1 MMIIQLVDVIENLS
15 YSIIKARTMKVL
27 LFLLNKIEL
36 YIIYIMNLEESFK
49 KRIQMQ
55 NKKVQKLLIFELVI
69 MIVQLILSIFFDNIY
84 LRTMGEGTRT
94 IIVRSNFLSYMTWGY
109 GNFFPILFIASLLLA
124 GIILINALRKSVYAE
139 DKLSSNIVI
148 FGGILFLMTPLLIG
162 MQQINIGLIVM
173 VTVQFIIFALNMIRT
188 RN

>member
-1 MMIIQLVDVIENLS
+1 MSDEKGKKIII
-15 YSIIKARTMKVL
+15 
-27 LFLLNKIEL
+27 IEL
-36 YIIYIMNLEESFK
+36 ILLVGQALAAFLGNFIHQRFMTDGASITI
-49 KRIQMQ
+49 KR
-55 NKKVQKLLIFELVI
+55 F
-69 MIVQLILSIFFDNIY
+69 
-84 LRTMGEGTRT
+84 
-94 IIVRSNFLSYMTWGY
+94 NFVSAMTWGY

-124 GIILINALRKSVYAE
+124 GIILINALRKSAYAE

-173 VTVQFIIFALNMIRT
+173 VTVQFIIFALNMVRT

>member
-1 MMIIQLVDVIENLS
+1 MSDEKGKKIII
-15 YSIIKARTMKVL
+15 
-27 LFLLNKIEL
+27 IEL
-36 YIIYIMNLEESFK
+36 ILLVGQALAAFLGNFIHQRFMTDGASITI
-49 KRIQMQ
+49 KR
-55 NKKVQKLLIFELVI
+55 F
-69 MIVQLILSIFFDNIY
+69 
-84 LRTMGEGTRT
+84 
-94 IIVRSNFLSYMTWGY
+94 NFVSAMTWGY
-109 GNFFPILFIASLLLA
+109 GNFFPILFIAFLLLA
-124 GIILINALRKSVYAE
+124 GIILISALRKSAYAE